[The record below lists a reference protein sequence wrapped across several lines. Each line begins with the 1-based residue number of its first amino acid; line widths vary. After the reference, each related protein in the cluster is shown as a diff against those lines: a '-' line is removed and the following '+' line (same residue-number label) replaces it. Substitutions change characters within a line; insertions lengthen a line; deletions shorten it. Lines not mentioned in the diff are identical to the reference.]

1 MRTPAGLREDTVL
14 LNLAVEPFERQLKRI
29 ARIHSDFT
37 HKRLPA
43 RLAVARTTG
52 ALCLVTIAAVYW
64 FVTAWL
70 ERHLSLVAT
79 TGTRYSIHL
88 TWFAV
93 SITATTTVATT
104 IPATLS
110 FACGSARW
118 TAARRISQ
126 PAAGIK
132 FLLTNGKNELL
143 IAIATIQRLI
153 C

>member
-1 MRTPAGLREDTVL
+1 M
-14 LNLAVEPFERQLKRI
+14 LNLAVETFERQLKRI

-52 ALCLVTIAAVYW
+52 ALCLVTIAAVYR

-104 IPATLS
+104 TIPATLS

-118 TAARRISQ
+118 TAARRIGQ
-126 PAAGIK
+126 PAAGIE
-132 FLLTNGKNELL
+132 FLLTYGKNELL